1 MSLDSDVIVDRRRI
15 RRKLTF
21 WRVFAAVVAIAAVVA
36 VGVIATPSGRA
47 SLTSSGSIAR
57 VNIEGLIR
65 SDQDRVEALE
75 RLSRSRARA
84 VIVHLD
90 SPGGTTAGSEAI
102 YEEIRV
108 IAKKKPVVAVMDTV
122 AASGGYITAIAAD
135 HIVARGNTITGS
147 IGVIFAFPE
156 VSKLLDTLG
165 IKMEEIKSGE
175 LKAAPSPYLRMAF
188 PNTPAPY
195 MEFLDMEGCD
205 ARDLARFEAELRR
218 FLKTLTWRTGKR
230 ILLKSPTHTGRIDFL
245 ARMFPGAKFIH
256 LVRDPRALF
265 PSTQR
270 LWRSLDAVQG
280 MQVPR
285 EEGLDDYVFEC
296 LTRMYRGFDRQR
308 PLIPPRDICDLRY
321 EALVEDPVRE
331 VRRVYDALG
340 LPGFEAVL
348 PALEA
353 HATAQQGYSP
363 NQHALDPAVEAE
375 IRRRWAKYCKAFGY

>member
-1 MSLDSDVIVDRRRI
+1 MAKPVPNANPYPFWSPLFWHGWRFGDWFGLCVRQRFRIAPRRWPIALIITLVTPLNSLLARLQRLTHGARIDAVVIADPPVFIIGHWRSGTTYLHELLALDSR
-15 RRKLTF
+15 L
-21 WRVFAAVVAIAAVVA
+21 
-36 VGVIATPSGRA
+36 ATPNTYQCFAPRHFL
-47 SLTSSGSIAR
+47 LTEWLFTRLGFWMLPR
-57 VNIEGLIR
+57 KRPMDNVVVGW
-65 SDQDRVEALE
+65 DRPQEDEFAL
-75 RLSRSRARA
+75 L
-84 VIVHLD
+84 
-90 SPGGTTAGSEAI
+90 
-102 YEEIRV
+102 
-108 IAKKKPVVAVMDTV
+108 
-122 AASGGYITAIAAD
+122 
-135 HIVARGNTITGS
+135 
-147 IGVIFAFPE
+147 
-156 VSKLLDTLG
+156 TL
-165 IKMEEIKSGE
+165 
-175 LKAAPSPYLRMAF
+175 AAPSPYLRMAF

-218 FLKTLTWRTGKR
+218 FRKTLTWRTGKR